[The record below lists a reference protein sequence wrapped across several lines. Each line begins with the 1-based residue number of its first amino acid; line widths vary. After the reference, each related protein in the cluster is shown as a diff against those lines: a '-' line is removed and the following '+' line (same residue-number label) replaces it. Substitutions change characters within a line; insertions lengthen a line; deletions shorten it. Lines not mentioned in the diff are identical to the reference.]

1 MARRFHHIQQRDS
14 RQCGPAC
21 LAMIATAMG
30 RETDAEDLEAL
41 CQTTSEGISLK
52 TIADIARIEGIESAA
67 ATVTPERLA
76 ELPLPCILHWD
87 NNHFV
92 VLYEITRKGRYRVA
106 DPAAGKVSYTHEE
119 LTRHWARP
127 EDGGRSS
134 RDKRRTDPRRHDGGA
149 IYGRTAR

>member
-67 ATVTPERLA
+67 ATV
-76 ELPLPCILHWD
+76 
-87 NNHFV
+87 

-127 EDGGRSS
+127 EDGG
-134 RDKRRTDPRRHDGGA
+134 PRQP
-149 IYGRTAR
+149 

>member
-1 MARRFHHIQQRDS
+1 
-14 RQCGPAC
+14 
-21 LAMIATAMG
+21 MIATAMG

-92 VLYEITRKGRYRVA
+92 VLYEITARGA
-106 DPAAGKVSYTHEE
+106 TAW
-119 LTRHWARP
+119 LTRRR
-127 EDGGRSS
+127 GR
-134 RDKRRTDPRRHDGGA
+134 
-149 IYGRTAR
+149 